1 MIILC
6 LVLMT
11 GAVNRWIKMMRI
23 AGVCEDP
30 PLVSLPSEILP
41 ISAPN

>member
-11 GAVNRWIKMMRI
+11 GAVNRWIKMI
-23 AGVCEDP
+23 IVGLCEDP

-41 ISAPN
+41 ISALN